1 MKSAHANEHEAWE
14 RENYCCTNAFEIC
27 ESATELREVV
37 RNDDYDDDAQIIP
50 RNWTT
55 LTAKNGG
62 IKSILESR
70 ERREGE
76 VDITQLS
83 MPWRA
88 MSTNER
94 GASNTNASTQGADR
108 GHHCLQTGTTSNWFR
123 ARCAA
128 VACDEVCT
136 AQGCLCKFHR
146 VAKAVVLKSDP
157 GMEEMRWCHYCKKV
171 QKLSDFTEESGTLCH
186 AKYVLRCQRSKKNRA
201 LKHQQKS
208 SKVTSP
214 ASGSAGDLQK
224 QPSGDEEN
232 STRSADGR
240 LLNASVVES
249 PTKTTKDLYVA
260 NNINNNNNIIDNDMK
275 LIYNFN
281 DLLSPENPF
290 FAVILE
296 ESFLKPILNKG
307 NNNRDGRN
315 EEANSNYDHY
325 EFNWNPAV
333 EITNHRL
340 RVDFHPSELM
350 SNNNNSIWNDLRKTG
365 LLSNDDEEFELAQIA
380 PGSTI
385 ITWQVFR
392 RTNNNSPMRGQISAD
407 RIDTLTENDI
417 ARGKPVNDSRSIL
430 QNFISYSGFRMRGH
444 QTGIYA
450 RKSRENDGSLEVFKT
465 NRAYVEWAEESLV
478 PLVAVIGRPFIVRMG
493 SDFHENGITA
503 VRAYGAFG
511 SFKVSAEDFPSN
523 GIVKFP
529 ADTFKSMSSKK
540 MSDGGLFWVQFETA
554 NDRCSAP
561 KAALIL
567 SDLLTATGAHMALRN
582 LRNENTMRSAIQDIG
597 SVLSLSETGYLYE
610 EEMYDLCHTVIRQ
623 CESSPPFQE
632 HAKLLINLL
641 KSIDDDVKSQRE
653 EIVGSQQGVTAKRQ
667 SDNVNSS
674 NYSHAKCI
682 SEAEP
687 YFAFCTN
694 AHEYELSERFD
705 AWYENDSNE
714 FRVAN
719 RKGMLG
725 YGVLIY
731 LVAFLVHFFRFCV
744 IFNVSRFWA
753 IFCNLPTFYFIH
765 RWIFGSGLGSIATP
779 FKMTLGLFWTFFW
792 YGRVVYL
799 YIDGGEH
806 SDRLKSIMLG
816 CYFGASTLAF
826 GALKTHDAMIGPIL
840 LRTIVSYDEIYAHV
854 SGMIMNKGEFSFH
867 ARKLCSDYF
876 AIVVAST
883 FGALYLQS
891 AAKSLAYKKCE
902 SIVRESRKMN
912 KAKKSS

>member
-146 VAKAVVLKSDP
+146 VAKTVVLKSVRPD
-157 GMEEMRWCHYCKKV
+157 MMNEDMRWCHYCKKV
-171 QKLSDFTEESGTLCH
+171 QKVSDFTEESRTLCH
-186 AKYVLRCQRSKKNRA
+186 AKYLLRRQRSKKNLRSKEN
-201 LKHQQKS
+201 LNS
-208 SKVTSP
+208 S
-214 ASGSAGDLQK
+214 ASV
-224 QPSGDEEN
+224 EEN
-232 STRSADGR
+232 N
-240 LLNASVVES
+240 NA
-249 PTKTTKDLYVA
+249 
-260 NNINNNNNIIDNDMK
+260 NNNNDIIDNNK
-275 LIYNFN
+275 LMM
-281 DLLSPENPF
+281 SPENPYF
-290 FAVILE
+290 EAIFE
-296 ESFLKPILNKG
+296 ENFLKPILNKG
-307 NNNRDGRN
+307 NNNGNGREEE
-315 EEANSNYDHY
+315 EEANGSDNNNKKNK
-325 EFNWNPAV
+325 NWNHAV
-333 EITNHRL
+333 EITTQRL
-340 RVDFHPSELM
+340 RVDYHPSELM
-350 SNNNNSIWNDLRKTG
+350 SNNNKAIWNDLVKAG
-365 LLSNDDEEFELAQIA
+365 LLSNDEEEIEFAQIA

-385 ITWQVFR
+385 LSWQVFR
-392 RTNNNSPMRGQISAD
+392 RTNNNSPRRGQISAD
-407 RIDTLTENDI
+407 RIHDTLTENDI
-417 ARGKPVNDSRSIL
+417 SRGKPVFNDSQSIL
-430 QNFISYSGFRMRGH
+430 QNFISYSGFRLRGH

-450 RKSRENDGSLEVFKT
+450 RRSRENDSSLEVFKT

-493 SDFHENGITA
+493 SDFYENGITA

-511 SFKVSAEDFPSN
+511 SLKISAEDFATN
-523 GIVKFP
+523 GFVRFP
-529 ADTFKSMSSKK
+529 ADTFKSMLPKK
-540 MSDGGLFWVQFETA
+540 LTGGGLFWVQFETA
-554 NDRCSAP
+554 DDRCSAP

-567 SDLLTATGAHMALRN
+567 PDLQTAIDTHIALCN
-582 LRNENTMRSAIQDIG
+582 LRNENAMRSAIQDIG
-597 SVLSLSETGYLYE
+597 SVLLFSESGYLYE
-610 EEMYDLCHTVIRQ
+610 EEMYNLLRDVIRQ
-623 CESSPPFQE
+623 CECSPPFQQ
-632 HAKLLINLL
+632 HAKSLINVL
-641 KSIDDDVKSQRE
+641 KSIEDDVKSQRE
-653 EIVGSQQGVTAKRQ
+653 EIVGSQQQVTAKRQ
-667 SDNVNSS
+667 SNNVNSS

-694 AHEYELSERFD
+694 LRGYELSERFD
-705 AWYENDSNE
+705 AWYENDYNE
-714 FRVAN
+714 FRFGN
-719 RKGMLG
+719 RKGILG
-725 YGVLIY
+725 YGILIY
-731 LVAFLVHFFRFCV
+731 FVAFLVHFFRFCV
-744 IFNVSRFWA
+744 IFNISRFWA
-753 IFCNLPTFYFIH
+753 IFCNLTTFYFIH
-765 RWIFGSGLGSIATP
+765 RWIFGSGLGSIAIP
-779 FKMTLGLFWTFFW
+779 KCFYLGLFWTFFW
-792 YGRVVYL
+792 YGRVASL
-799 YIDGGEH
+799 IISGEEN
-806 SDRLKSIMLG
+806 SDRLNSIMLG

-826 GALKTHDAMIGPIL
+826 GALKTHDAIIGPIL

-854 SGMIMNKGEFSFH
+854 YGIIMNKGEFSFH
-867 ARKLCSDYF
+867 ARKLFSDHL
-876 AIVVAST
+876 AIVFAST
-883 FGALYLQS
+883 FGALYIQS
-891 AAKSLAYKKCE
+891 AAKSLAYKRCE

-912 KAKKSS
+912 IAKKKAI